1 MMKTIN
7 SGLLR
12 SIFALA
18 LGIVLIIWPELTIT
32 YLVMTIGVLFIVP
45 GIISLLS
52 YFTQKI
58 DQLKSSIIYPIESA
72 GSILFGIW
80 LFIMP
85 GFFVNILMYIF
96 GALLLIAGI
105 HQLINLII
113 VRKWSIV
120 PWPFYIMPLLVLAA
134 GIIILIYPFEVVTN
148 TFIVFGGTAIFY
160 GVCELINWFRFKKR

>member
-52 YFTQKI
+52 YFTRKR

-72 GSILFGIW
+72 GSIFFGIW
-80 LFIMP
+80 LLIMP

-96 GALLLIAGI
+96 SHTTL
-105 HQLINLII
+105 
-113 VRKWSIV
+113 
-120 PWPFYIMPLLVLAA
+120 
-134 GIIILIYPFEVVTN
+134 T
-148 TFIVFGGTAIFY
+148 
-160 GVCELINWFRFKKR
+160 